1 MGTNEVPP
9 CEKPQIDDITH
20 SMENLNLD
28 IQKMQQS
35 QRPRK
40 PNRQYYNQDIL
51 TDFDKWWGYSI
62 FLFENLE
69 FYHCVIF
76 TVVFFYIY

>member
-28 IQKMQQS
+28 FQKMQQS

-51 TDFDKWWGYSI
+51 TDFDK
-62 FLFENLE
+62 
-69 FYHCVIF
+69 
-76 TVVFFYIY
+76 